1 MVYNF
6 AQAHLRE
13 CLKETDKTLPNQV
26 GKQVKTPTMSWV
38 FELMNPI
45 AVVTISAGN
54 QKQRILTNLTPVHQ
68 QIIAYFGIHAQIIY
82 GISGSNLLSKTKY
95 WGNYQKLNCQ
105 KLLN

>member
-13 CLKETDKTLPNQV
+13 CLKENDETLPNQL

-38 FELMNPI
+38 FELMSTI
-45 AVVTISAGN
+45 AVVTISTNN
-54 QKQRILTNLTPVHQ
+54 QKQRIVTNLKPVHQ

-82 GISGSNLLSKTKY
+82 GISDTELIPKTKY
-95 WGNYQKLNCQ
+95 WNKYQKLNCQ